1 MNNDNNDNKDN
12 SNRYKD
18 WSLQLKEHQ
27 RALLELLIAKFPEV
41 LTTKAK
47 EVAVWRK
54 RLTVSAGKH

>member
-1 MNNDNNDNKDN
+1 MNKDTM
-12 SNRYKD
+12 KD

-54 RLTVSAGKH
+54 RLTVGKH